1 MSVSCGII
9 ETTVLIFGN
18 ILPFSSMWS
27 IFCQLLFN
35 FCASLFSHLIL
46 SLVFV
51 LCINLIT
58 SKRPV
63 ISAKLIW
70 IQESLHVCLPR
81 VLLNKVKKSC
91 MAWQVQ
97 QINTASVETNNMHW
111 LWIICIQDHLFNI
124 LYFILRRPTTKL
136 QIWRKKALLIALTW
150 SGEYKKSIYWKST
163 SCLIWQRKHF

>member
-1 MSVSCGII
+1 MEAIQVHRNYWILHLQHMSVSCGII

-27 IFCQLLFN
+27 IFCQLLFK
-35 FCASLFSHLIL
+35 FCTSLFGHLIL

-97 QINTASVETNNMHW
+97 QINTASVETKYALAMNYM
-111 LWIICIQDHLFNI
+111 
-124 LYFILRRPTTKL
+124 YSRPP
-136 QIWRKKALLIALTW
+136 
-150 SGEYKKSIYWKST
+150 
-163 SCLIWQRKHF
+163 F